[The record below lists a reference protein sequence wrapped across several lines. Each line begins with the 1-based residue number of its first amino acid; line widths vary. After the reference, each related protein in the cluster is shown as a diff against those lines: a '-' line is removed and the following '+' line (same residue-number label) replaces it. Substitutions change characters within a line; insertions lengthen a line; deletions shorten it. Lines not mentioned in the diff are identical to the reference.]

1 MEDKKKFYITTAIA
15 YTSRKPHI
23 GNTYEIVLTDAIA
36 RFKRYMGY
44 DVFFCTGT
52 DEHGQKIQEL
62 AEASGISPKEYV
74 DGVASEIKSIWDLM
88 NTSYDKFIRTTDDYH
103 VETVQKIFQKL
114 YDQGDIY
121 LDSYE
126 DWYCTPCESFW
137 TETQLVDG
145 KCPDCGREVHKQHEE
160 AYFFKMSKYAD
171 RLMKYIEENP
181 DFIQPESRK
190 KEMVNN
196 FLKPGLQDLCV
207 SRTKIDW
214 GIKVP
219 MNPKHT
225 VYVWLDALTNYI
237 TALGYRC
244 DEKGENYQKYWPA
257 DVHIIG
263 KDILRFHTIYWP
275 IFLMALG
282 EPLPKQIFGHPWL
295 LNGEDKMSKSI
306 GNVIYAD
313 DLVKNFGVDAVRYYL
328 LHEMPFA
335 SDGTITFETLIS
347 RYNSELANT
356 LGNLVN
362 RTVSMVNKYF
372 DGVIP
377 AQAEKTDF
385 DNSLAELCVN
395 NAKKTAEC
403 MDKLKVADAMDC
415 IWGIVNRANKYIDE
429 TMPWVLAKSDEGRE
443 QLKTVM
449 YNLIEA
455 IRFITSLLGSFMP
468 DTQSAIAKQTGADE
482 LSWESLA
489 EFGKTK
495 SGVKVGAAEP
505 LFARIDAEQ
514 KLKELEDELMPK
526 EEKIE
531 IEPYK
536 ENVTID
542 DFDKLDIRVGKVVVC
557 EKVPKS
563 SKLLRFELEVG
574 SERRQILSGI
584 AKYYEPEDLIGKNV
598 LFIANFPPRK
608 MMGYESNGMILSAEY
623 DGKLVVTS
631 TLDDIQSGA
640 QIV

>member
-1 MEDKKKFYITTAIA
+1 
-15 YTSRKPHI
+15 
-23 GNTYEIVLTDAIA
+23 
-36 RFKRYMGY
+36 
-44 DVFFCTGT
+44 
-52 DEHGQKIQEL
+52 
-62 AEASGISPKEYV
+62 
-74 DGVASEIKSIWDLM
+74 
-88 NTSYDKFIRTTDDYH
+88 
-103 VETVQKIFQKL
+103 
-114 YDQGDIY
+114 
-121 LDSYE
+121 
-126 DWYCTPCESFW
+126 
-137 TETQLVDG
+137 
-145 KCPDCGREVHKQHEE
+145 
-160 AYFFKMSKYAD
+160 
-171 RLMKYIEENP
+171 
-181 DFIQPESRK
+181 
-190 KEMVNN
+190 
-196 FLKPGLQDLCV
+196 
-207 SRTKIDW
+207 
-214 GIKVP
+214 
-219 MNPKHT
+219 
-225 VYVWLDALTNYI
+225 
-237 TALGYRC
+237 
-244 DEKGENYQKYWPA
+244 
-257 DVHIIG
+257 
-263 KDILRFHTIYWP
+263 
-275 IFLMALG
+275 
-282 EPLPKQIFGHPWL
+282 
-295 LNGEDKMSKSI
+295 
-306 GNVIYAD
+306 
-313 DLVKNFGVDAVRYYL
+313 
-328 LHEMPFA
+328 MPFA

-377 AQAEKTDF
+377 ATAEKTDF
-385 DNSLAELCVN
+385 DDSLAELCVN

-468 DTQSAIAKQTGADE
+468 DTQVAIAKQTGADE

-505 LFARIDAEQ
+505 LFVRIDAEQ

-563 SKLLRFELEVG
+563 SKLLRFEL
-574 SERRQILSGI
+574 L
-584 AKYYEPEDLIGKNV
+584 
-598 LFIANFPPRK
+598 
-608 MMGYESNGMILSAEY
+608 
-623 DGKLVVTS
+623 
-631 TLDDIQSGA
+631 
-640 QIV
+640 